1 MSSVNKIILVGRLGK
16 DVEFK
21 TMTNG
26 NKVANF
32 SVATGKKWK
41 DKTTGEEKS
50 KTVWHNIV
58 IWGNLADVAAR
69 YLHKGDNVYLEG
81 EMDNRSYEKDGVT
94 KYISEVNVTQM
105 VMLGGK
111 SSGQAGPTQ
120 GEAAWDPNP
129 APAPTITPV
138 SRGDDPFG
146 DLLPF

>member
-16 DVEFK
+16 DVELK

-41 DKTTGEEKS
+41 DKVSGETKEKTT
-50 KTVWHNIV
+50 WHNIV
-58 IWGNLADVAAR
+58 IWGALADVAAR

-111 SSGQAGPTQ
+111 SAPAGGGNQ
-120 GEAAWDPNP
+120 GEPAWDPTP
-129 APAPTITPV
+129 PSSGAGQPV
-138 SRGDDPFG
+138 SNNSVDD
-146 DLLPF
+146 LPF

>member
-1 MSSVNKIILVGRLGK
+1 MSSVNKCIILGRMGRDPEL
-16 DVEFK
+16 K

-32 SVATGKKWK
+32 SVATSKKWK
-41 DKTTGEEKS
+41 DKASGEEKS

-111 SSGQAGPTQ
+111 SSGGAGPTQ
-120 GEAAWDPNP
+120 GESAWDPGPSAPPLAPVPTP
-129 APAPTITPV
+129 A
-138 SRGDDPFG
+138 DDF
-146 DLLPF
+146 DSLPF

>member
-16 DVEFK
+16 DVELK

-41 DKTTGEEKS
+41 DKATGEEKS

-58 IWGNLADVAAR
+58 IWGVLADVAAR

-94 KYISEVNVTQM
+94 KYISEVNATQM

-111 SSGQAGPTQ
+111 SATSGGGATQ
-120 GEAAWDPNP
+120 GEPAWDPTPP
-129 APAPTITPV
+129 ASGAGQPV
-138 SRGDDPFG
+138 NNNSVDD
-146 DLLPF
+146 LPF